1 MAMRAPV
8 RIIVSFRAISASRR
22 EINHRTDANER
33 ALGGITWFHSRK
45 AFADND
51 EDMVGRFISGRRVCV
66 RARARART
74 RVYRNEWKAR

>member
-1 MAMRAPV
+1 MAVHWRV
-8 RIIVSFRAISASRR
+8 LSYRTISASRC

-51 EDMVGRFISGRRVCV
+51 EDMVGRFISGRRSV
-66 RARARART
+66 RARACI
-74 RVYRNEWKAR
+74 

>member
-1 MAMRAPV
+1 MRGAPV
-8 RIIVSFRAISASRR
+8 RIIVSFRTISASRR

-66 RARARART
+66 RSLVCIET
-74 RVYRNEWKAR
+74 SGKLVSQV

>member
-1 MAMRAPV
+1 MATRRCAL
-8 RIIVSFRAISASRR
+8 SFRAISASRC

-51 EDMVGRFISGRRVCV
+51 EDMVGRFISGRWVCA
-66 RARARART
+66 RARARARACIEMSGKL
-74 RVYRNEWKAR
+74 VSQV